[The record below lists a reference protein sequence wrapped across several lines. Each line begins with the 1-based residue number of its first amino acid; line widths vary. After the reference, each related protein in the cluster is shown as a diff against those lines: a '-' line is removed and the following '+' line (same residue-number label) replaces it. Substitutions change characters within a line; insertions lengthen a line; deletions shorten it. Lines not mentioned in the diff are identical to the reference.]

1 MHLVSLKDGK
11 MSHSG
16 DNNIRIK
23 PAVCDV
29 FAISRLYFSL
39 IRHLLIKKAWLG
51 DSGPRFGL
59 SIFMFLL
66 HSDKVVVLLAALYQ
80 EVLAVD
86 DLMRQINN
94 IQHQIRAVSHTMI
107 INVIATYFS

>member
-39 IRHLLIKKAWLG
+39 IRHLLIKKKRGSETPDHALG
-51 DSGPRFGL
+51 Y
-59 SIFMFLL
+59 
-66 HSDKVVVLLAALYQ
+66 LY
-80 EVLAVD
+80 LC
-86 DLMRQINN
+86 
-94 IQHQIRAVSHTMI
+94 S
-107 INVIATYFS
+107 YFTVTR